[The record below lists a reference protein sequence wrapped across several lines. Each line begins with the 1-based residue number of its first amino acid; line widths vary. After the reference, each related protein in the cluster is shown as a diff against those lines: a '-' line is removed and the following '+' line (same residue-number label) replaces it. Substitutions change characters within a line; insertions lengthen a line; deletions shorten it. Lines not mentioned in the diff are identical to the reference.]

1 MLKAT
6 TTRWYRLI
14 DKEQTFVYVEVKL
27 ADVMNSDSDASACVD
42 EQKMHA
48 TAQQSS
54 SNSNA
59 DANSTYCY
67 ASCQSFIETF
77 VIRRAAWPRPL
88 PCGVDARRDTVV
100 S

>member
-14 DKEQTFVYVEVKL
+14 DKEQTFVYAEAKL

-42 EQKMHA
+42 EQKMHT

-54 SNSNA
+54 SNNNT
-59 DANSTYCY
+59 DANSTYC
-67 ASCQSFIETF
+67 
-77 VIRRAAWPRPL
+77 
-88 PCGVDARRDTVV
+88 
-100 S
+100 